1 MRTGAGYEWTM
12 TPDVAALVAD
22 GWNPVPFR
30 EFIVKIHSRCD
41 LACDYCY
48 MYEMADQSWR
58 ARPRRMSVEIAEA
71 TAARI
76 GERAWALGLKNVT
89 LIVRGGEPLLAGEQL
104 IWALTEATRKAAGPE
119 VSVGVRV

>member
-22 GWNPVPFR
+22 GWNPVPFH
-30 EFIVKIHSRCD
+30 EFIIKIHSRCD

-48 MYEMADQSWR
+48 MFEMADQSWR
-58 ARPRRMSVEIAEA
+58 DKPRKMSHEVAAR

-76 GERAWALGLKNVT
+76 GEHARAHNIANIALFLQ
-89 LIVRGGEPLLAGEQL
+89 GGEPLLAGRDL
-104 IWALTEATRKAAGPE
+104 ISDLVTA
-119 VSVGVRV
+119 